1 MAVTKKAPPSKS
13 GTKSKK
19 RAPCRTMSGKT
30 QGKDQTTRERR
41 QNRQKQTQQGKQQRQ
56 TRQQQTRQQQQR
68 QTQTGKRSA
77 PTSLEKELRGV
88 HDVYLTPKSIAI
100 RRVKTDKYGRIVSDK
115 TQYFDRTNGNMKTL
129 RREVGRV
136 RVGRN

>member
-1 MAVTKKAPPSKS
+1 MAATKKAPPSKS

-19 RAPCRTMSGKT
+19 RAPCRTTSGKT
-30 QGKDQTTRERR
+30 QGKDQSRERQ

-56 TRQQQTRQQQQR
+56 TRQQQTRQGKQQR
-68 QTQTGKRSA
+68 QTQMGKRSA

-88 HDVYLTPKSIAI
+88 DDVYLTPKSIAI
-100 RRVKTDKYGRIVSDK
+100 RKVQTDKNGRIVSDK

-129 RREVGRV
+129 RREMGNV

>member
-13 GTKSKK
+13 KK
-19 RAPCRTMSGKT
+19 RAPCRTTSGKT
-30 QGKDQTTRERR
+30 QGKDQTGERR
-41 QNRQKQTQQGKQQRQ
+41 QTRQQQTQQGKQQRQ

-129 RREVGRV
+129 RREVGHV

>member
-1 MAVTKKAPPSKS
+1 MAATKKAPPSKS

-19 RAPCRTMSGKT
+19 RAPCRTTSGKT
-30 QGKDQTTRERR
+30 QGKDQPRERR
-41 QNRQKQTQQGKQQRQ
+41 QNRQKTQQGKQQRQ
-56 TRQQQTRQQQQR
+56 TRQQQTKQVKQER

>member
-1 MAVTKKAPPSKS
+1 MAA
-13 GTKSKK
+13 TKSKK
-19 RAPCRTMSGKT
+19 RAPCRTTKGKT

-41 QNRQKQTQQGKQQRQ
+41 QNRQKTQQGKQQRQ
-56 TRQQQTRQQQQR
+56 TQQGKQQR

-129 RREVGRV
+129 RREMGNV

>member
-1 MAVTKKAPPSKS
+1 MAATKKKAPPSKS

-19 RAPCRTMSGKT
+19 RAPCRTTSGKR
-30 QGKDQTTRERR
+30 QTRQQQTR
-41 QNRQKQTQQGKQQRQ
+41 QGKQQRQ
-56 TRQQQTRQQQQR
+56 TRQGKQQR

-77 PTSLEKELRGV
+77 PTSLAKELRGV
-88 HDVYLTPKSIAI
+88 NDVYLTPKSIAI
-100 RRVKTDKYGRIVSDK
+100 RKVQTDKNGRIVSDK

-129 RREVGRV
+129 RREMGRV

>member
-1 MAVTKKAPPSKS
+1 MASTKKKAPSSKS

-19 RAPCRTMSGKT
+19 RAPCRTTSGKT
-30 QGKDQTTRERR
+30 QGKKDQTRERR
-41 QNRQKQTQQGKQQRQ
+41 QTRQKTQQGKQQRQ

>member
-1 MAVTKKAPPSKS
+1 MAATKKAPPSKS

-19 RAPCRTMSGKT
+19 RAPCRTTSGKT
-30 QGKDQTTRERR
+30 QGKDQSRERQ

-56 TRQQQTRQQQQR
+56 TRQQQTRQGKQER

-129 RREVGRV
+129 RREMGNV

>member
-1 MAVTKKAPPSKS
+1 MAATKKAPSSKS

-19 RAPCRTMSGKT
+19 RAPCRTTSGKT
-30 QGKDQTTRERR
+30 QGKKDQTGERR
-41 QNRQKQTQQGKQQRQ
+41 QTRQKQTRQQQQRQ
-56 TRQQQTRQQQQR
+56 TRQQQTRQGKQQR